1 MRPLVVLT
9 GQGISRAD
17 GLDLER
23 ELRDA
28 IEEEARR
35 CFDLP
40 RDSGTLDDVF
50 SAARRHSMQYL
61 EALVRATRKTCIA
74 ARESGV
80 HVHHSEVFGALRD
93 AAANRVVVHVTT
105 NIDGIATTV
114 AVKVFGAVWRPVER
128 YGEEIPIA
136 DIRRD
141 VLEVFAAGRGQ
152 SFTCPSTARPVSQ
165 PSKAC
170 PSGRARS
177 ASCRRACN
185 TTPRTQRSRRASGR
199 RWRRSKR

>member
-17 GLDLER
+17 GFDLER

-28 IEEEARR
+28 IEEEVTR

-61 EALVRATRKTCIA
+61 EALVRATRRTCIA

-80 HVHHSEVFGALRD
+80 HAHHREVFGALRD

-114 AVKVFGAVWRPVER
+114 AVKVFGAVWRPVSVTW
-128 YGEEIPIA
+128 EIPIA

-141 VLEVFAAGRGQ
+141 VLEVFAAGRRQ
-152 SFTCPSTARPVSQ
+152 LHPPVRGEAGLAAVQ
-165 PSKAC
+165 
-170 PSGRARS
+170 
-177 ASCRRACN
+177 
-185 TTPRTQRSRRASGR
+185 
-199 RWRRSKR
+199 